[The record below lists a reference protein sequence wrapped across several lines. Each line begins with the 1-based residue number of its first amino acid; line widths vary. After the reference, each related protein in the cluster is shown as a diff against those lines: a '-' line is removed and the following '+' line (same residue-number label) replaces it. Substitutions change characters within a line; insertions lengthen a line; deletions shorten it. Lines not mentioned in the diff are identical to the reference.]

1 MFYRHWKKFAL
12 ALTAFFWASC
22 GEDTPSPTGV
32 SPDPESSSS
41 GDTSSSSEDVSSS
54 SAEESSSSYIPL
66 SAPLYGVFQM
76 DCNIVDMQN
85 PTPGCADES
94 SSSTATSSS
103 SAEESSSSSGVT
115 CAPNLSDY
123 STWFDYNRRI
133 SYTESDAISD
143 ATEQAQSDNFK
154 KIEEIIKEQF
164 KDKDIPKCLEDLR
177 APLDSEFAAVYG
189 PINVA
194 NLVPGQLICSDG
206 TTRPTK
212 DYLEK
217 LAYDEKQAKL
227 KPQYDEKYAEVYKE
241 ESEKLDKKI
250 NDCLNSES
258 QGN

>member
-85 PTPGCADES
+85 PTPGCADGS
-94 SSSTATSSS
+94 SSSSATSSS

-115 CAPNLSDY
+115 CSPDLN
-123 STWFDYNRRI
+123 STSFFYKNTSER
-133 SYTESDAISD
+133 YTESQAKSNATTQAKRDAS
-143 ATEQAQSDNFK
+143 S
-154 KIEEIIKEQF
+154 KIDEIIRDRF
-164 KDKDIPKCLEDLR
+164 KSEDAPKCLEDIQVSLE
-177 APLDSEFAAVYG
+177 DSFAALYG
-189 PINVA
+189 TFGTLLPK
-194 NLVPGQLICSDG
+194 QFKCSDG
-206 TTRPTK
+206 STILTD
-212 DYLEK
+212 DYLEQQ
-217 LAYDEKQAKL
+217 AFDEEQAKK
-227 KPQYDEKYAEVYKE
+227 KPQYDEKYTEFYKE

-250 NDCLNSES
+250 NDCLDSQS